1 METNNTSKPE
11 KETPTH
17 DEAGVASAAPCSGF
31 LGYDEPIGTRITL
44 SPNDTARV
52 RLANHFFHGEMFRY
66 FENLASGQTGWGI
79 SYNGWLRMRGWKLI
93 GYMTYER
100 VQGMEDDSPN
110 D

>member
-1 METNNTSKPE
+1 MKPE
-11 KETPTH
+11 EKQNGDESPELATTPCP
-17 DEAGVASAAPCSGF
+17 EF
-31 LGYDEPIGTRITL
+31 LGYGEPIGTRIAL
-44 SPNDTARV
+44 SSKDTARI

-79 SYNGWLRMRGWKLI
+79 SYNDWLEMHGWKLI
-93 GYMTYER
+93 GYRTYER